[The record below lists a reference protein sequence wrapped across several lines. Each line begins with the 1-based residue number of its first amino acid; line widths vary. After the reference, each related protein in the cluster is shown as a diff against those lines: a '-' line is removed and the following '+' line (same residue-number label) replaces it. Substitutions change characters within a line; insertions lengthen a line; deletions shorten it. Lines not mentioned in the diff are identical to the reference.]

1 MSHFSILVVGDV
13 DYQMAP
19 FHEYECD
26 GVNDEFIQDIDKTE
40 ELRADYAKMKA
51 DVDSEVNKKKMSFLQ
66 FVQYWEG
73 ESPVLKS
80 VHEINTNND
89 KQKWGYI
96 LVDENNEVVK
106 IIRRTNP
113 NSFYDYYGEG
123 YKAFLLKKPG
133 ENGEQVW
140 TNHALKG
147 EIDFEKMFETK
158 VKKCKETYRRAMKLL
173 NIKEGEVPVLEHT
186 WSSLVDKFHPQDG
199 SKTVLTRDEARA
211 IYDKQPLVKAWK
223 NAASF
228 EEFGFFSKVDDFC
241 MSEEE
246 YIETQSPHALSF
258 GFVADRKYTSN
269 GDMGW
274 WAVVS
279 NEKEPRSW
287 DKEYEEFIKSLPDFV
302 ELTMLDCHV

>member
-1 MSHFSILVVGDV
+1 MSHFSILVIGDV
-13 DYQMAP
+13 DYNMAP

-26 GVNDEFIQDIDKTE
+26 GVNDEFVQDIDTTE
-40 ELRADYAKMKA
+40 KLRADYERMKA
-51 DVDSEVNKKKMSFLQ
+51 DADSEVSKKKMSFLE

-80 VHEINTNND
+80 VYEVNTKSD

-96 LVDENNEVVK
+96 LVDENNEIVK
-106 IIRRTNP
+106 VIRRTNP

-123 YKAFLLKKPG
+123 YNAFLLKKPG

-140 TNHALKG
+140 TNKALKG
-147 EIDFEKMFETK
+147 EIDFEKMFEAK
-158 VKKCKETYRRAMKLL
+158 VKKCKEKYRKAMNLL

-186 WSSLVDKFHPQDG
+186 WSSLVDKFHPKGD
-199 SKTVLTRDEARA
+199 SEAALTRDEACA
-211 IYDKQPLVKAWK
+211 IYDEQPLVKAWK
-223 NAASF
+223 AAATIDD
-228 EEFGFFSKVDDFC
+228 FGFFSKVDDFC

-274 WAVVS
+274 WAIVS